1 MSIQINITQ
10 NIDKKLAAIT
20 LAGLNLDEAA
30 EEIGQDF
37 VSLVRLGFRLS
48 EDPYGNKW
56 EALKM
61 RKGKPLEDTGH
72 LRQSFTAETTSKSIV
87 VGTNTPYA
95 ATHHFGAVIVPL
107 KATRLQSKVGSKKSG
122 QEHQSLAWKVKDV
135 WYFAKKVTIPARP
148 MIPNESDGLPEK
160 WQDVAIETLT
170 DYIEEAVNNA

>member
-37 VSLVRLGFRLS
+37 VSLVQLGFRLS
-48 EDPYGNKW
+48 EDPYGKGW
-56 EALKM
+56 KKLEM

-72 LRQSFTAETTSKSIV
+72 LRQSFTAETTSESIV

-95 ATHHFGAVIVPL
+95 ATHHFGAVIVPV
-107 KATRLQSKVGSKKSG
+107 KAKT
-122 QEHQSLAWKVKDV
+122 LAWKVKDI
-135 WYFAKKVTIPARP
+135 WYYAKKVNIPARP
-148 MIPNESDGLPEK
+148 MIPNESDGLPEE